1 MTGRLTSDRRIF
13 LKGVVGLGATGLLAG
28 CAPKLAGV
36 LTAADAHPQNY
47 PTVQAVKYMGDLLS
61 EWTGGRLGV
70 KIFAGGQLG
79 SETDTLEIT
88 SFGGLDLT
96 RVNFAPLNSIEPLT
110 LPVCLPFIFKS
121 VAHMRQVVDSDVGE
135 EILASLTP
143 HGLIGLC
150 YYDSGA
156 RSFYN
161 KRNPILH
168 PRDMAGLKLRVP
180 PSDLYVAMINALG
193 ANAVPIPFGEI
204 YQALTQGVIDGAEN
218 NWPTLVGERHY
229 EAISYFSLTEHLLT
243 PEALVMSKA
252 SWDRLNENDRVLV
265 RRAAKQ
271 SVGEMRR
278 LWDMRV
284 AEAKQIIA
292 SSDVKVNPVDKAPF
306 ADLMRPVW
314 DQFIVTPAQN
324 SLVDRI
330 VAMGEG

>member
-1 MTGRLTSDRRIF
+1 MTGTPTADRRVF
-13 LKGVVGLGATGLLAG
+13 LKGVAGLGASAFLAG
-28 CAPKLAGV
+28 CAPKLGGM
-36 LTAADAHPQNY
+36 LTAADAHPENY
-47 PTVQAVKYMGDLLS
+47 PTVQAVRYMGDLLS
-61 EWTGGRLGV
+61 QWTGGRLGI

-96 RVNFAPLNSIEPLT
+96 RVNFAPLNSIEPTT
-110 LPVCLPFIFKS
+110 LPVCLPFIFNS
-121 VAHMRQVVDSDVGE
+121 VAHMRKVVDSDVGE
-135 EILASLTP
+135 EILASLEP

-161 KRNPILH
+161 KRNPIRH

-229 EAISYFSLTEHLLT
+229 EAVSYFSLTEHLFT

-252 SWDRLNENDRVLV
+252 SWDNLADDDRSLV
-265 RRAAKQ
+265 RRAAKR
-271 SVGEMRR
+271 SVVEMRR
-278 LWDMRV
+278 LWDLRV
-284 AEAKQIIA
+284 AEAKRVIA
-292 SSDVKVNPVDKAPF
+292 ASDVKVNTVDKAPF
-306 ADLMRPVW
+306 AELMRPVW
-314 DQFIVTPAQN
+314 DRFIVTPTQK

-330 VAMGEG
+330 VAMGQG

>member
-1 MTGRLTSDRRIF
+1 
-13 LKGVVGLGATGLLAG
+13 
-28 CAPKLAGV
+28 
-36 LTAADAHPQNY
+36 
-47 PTVQAVKYMGDLLS
+47 
-61 EWTGGRLGV
+61 
-70 KIFAGGQLG
+70 
-79 SETDTLEIT
+79 
-88 SFGGLDLT
+88 
-96 RVNFAPLNSIEPLT
+96 
-110 LPVCLPFIFKS
+110 
-121 VAHMRQVVDSDVGE
+121 
-135 EILASLTP
+135 
-143 HGLIGLC
+143 LIGLC

-314 DQFIVTPAQN
+314 DQFIVTPAQK